1 VPSWGDEPDVQ
12 PQSGYEKPPSIPK
25 TKIRRKRGAS
35 DAKAPV
41 PGRSGN
47 GHAAPTPAQFGARAP
62 LAGKAIAPEVPPLS
76 LRGQFLAGDAAGQ
89 DLAGQGQTRHCRAG
103 RQPPPQPAQPPK
115 ILSAVIRP
123 TSTLGTA
130 LSVGFSMG
138 WNGPPLLEVA
148 NDDMVDI
155 RASQPQPIDYS
166 VIATAEPAEA
176 AVADTQAEPAAPDL
190 HTETSDTIS
199 PPCRCP
205 GMPNL
210 WPRRNLRSRALTPE
224 IPASPAAPSG
234 AREALGGAVGRDGTV
249 AAQRRATAGLRLY
262 GQEDATAHAR
272 PATMREATELTQLR
286 AENRRLRMQLGDM
299 MQTQRAPARTL
310 DQRMMDQMPG

>member
-1 VPSWGDEPDVQ
+1 MSSRSQGTKNRHPSRKQ
-12 PQSGYEKPPSIPK
+12 RSG
-25 TKIRRKRGAS
+25 RKRGAS

-41 PGRSGN
+41 PGPSGN

-76 LRGQFLAGDAAGQ
+76 LRGQFLAPEMRQAKISRVKARPATAARV
-89 DLAGQGQTRHCRAG
+89 DS
-103 RQPPPQPAQPPK
+103 PPPQPGQPPK

-123 TSTLGTA
+123 TSALGTA

-166 VIATAEPAEA
+166 VIATAEATEA
-176 AVADTQAEPAAPDL
+176 AVADTQAEPAAPYL
-190 HTETSDTIS
+190 HTEAGDTTSPALPLPRHAEPLAAPKPVATRPDTRDPS
-199 PPCRCP
+199 KPLPRHLAP
-205 GMPNL
+205 AKPSEGL
-210 WPRRNLRSRALTPE
+210 WGAMGQWLRSAGQLLASGFMVKKTRPRTP
-224 IPASPAAPSG
+224 S
-234 AREALGGAVGRDGTV
+234 
-249 AAQRRATAGLRLY
+249 
-262 GQEDATAHAR
+262 

-299 MQTQRAPARTL
+299 MQAQRAPTRTM
-310 DQRMMDQMPG
+310 DQRMMDQVPG